1 MKHNSRVRAEQLLT
15 NALDRANNSNAP
27 PADVTNATF
36 NGKVINID
44 DPLKSRRVQV
54 RVPAIDGDNPNKEPY
69 VADRDLAWCYTML
82 PPYLWMMPA
91 VGEHVIVFLQN
102 PWVRRSGRYYI
113 ASLMSGD
120 EVNQTYDESMKKLDL
135 IKSLDQGKR

>member
-1 MKHNSRVRAEQLLT
+1 MKHNSRVRAEQLLS
-15 NALDRANNSNAP
+15 NALARANDSNAP
-27 PADVTNATF
+27 PADVTNAAF
-36 NGKVINID
+36 NGKVINIE
-44 DPLKSRRVQV
+44 DPLKSRRIQV

-69 VADRDLAWCYTML
+69 VADKDLAWCYTML
-82 PPYLWMMPA
+82 PPYLWMVPA

-102 PWVRRSGRYYI
+102 PWVRRNGRYYI

-120 EVNQTYDESMKKLDL
+120 EVAEPYDESMRNLEL